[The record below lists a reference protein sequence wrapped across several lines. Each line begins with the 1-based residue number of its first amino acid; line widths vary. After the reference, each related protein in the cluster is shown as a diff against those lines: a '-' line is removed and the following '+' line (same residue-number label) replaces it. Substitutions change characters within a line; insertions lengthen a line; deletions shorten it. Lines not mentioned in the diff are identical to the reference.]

1 MCSARRVV
9 EEYYVRRV
17 RDGQRDADEL
27 QQRLPE
33 AHRSSAAARLSRG
46 SLSAAQTLQQGD
58 QTPSRGVAG
67 SRASF
72 ARTWF
77 IVRNRDRRPLL
88 LP

>member
-33 AHRSSAAARLSRG
+33 AHRSSAAKSIRGLS
-46 SLSAAQTLQQGD
+46 QQ
-58 QTPSRGVAG
+58 PKRF
-67 SRASF
+67 SRATKPVPAASL
-72 ARTWF
+72 ARARF
-77 IVRNRDRRPLL
+77 IARHVGYCMLNRDRRPLL

>member
-27 QQRLPE
+27 QQRLSE
-33 AHRSSAAARLSRG
+33 AHRSSAACASIRG
-46 SLSAAQTLQQGD
+46 SLSAAQTLQQGYK
-58 QTPSRGVAG
+58 PPRGLAG
-67 SRASF
+67 SRAS

>member
-17 RDGQRDADEL
+17 GDGQRDADEL

-33 AHRSSAAARLSRG
+33 AHRSSAARPMPRGLS
-46 SLSAAQTLQQGD
+46 SSPNASAGL
-58 QTPSRGVAG
+58 QTPSRRRWLARH
-67 SRASF
+67 SRG
-72 ARTWF
+72 TWF